1 MLALVFT
8 ERVFKE
14 KFGQVFINEKEVNS
28 VVDYRFEND
37 YEIAFPEKW
46 KYEENSKDDDYICYC
61 ADFKSDDG
69 NIIGSLYVINTNLDV
84 KQFAEM
90 DLKNQSLKY
99 SNLEISH
106 FKYKNMFGILSKYD
120 TTILK
125 GNKFKNTCY
134 YLKMDNKKLLKVIFN
149 VKEDHYN
156 DDVKG
161 VLESIISSIN
171 TSK

>member
-1 MLALVFT
+1 MNKKQLLVTSTLIFLMLALVFT

-99 SNLEISH
+99 SNL
-106 FKYKNMFGILSKYD
+106 
-120 TTILK
+120 
-125 GNKFKNTCY
+125 
-134 YLKMDNKKLLKVIFN
+134 
-149 VKEDHYN
+149 
-156 DDVKG
+156 
-161 VLESIISSIN
+161 
-171 TSK
+171 